1 MPGAGGLAMRT
12 AGLAQ
17 LTRTL
22 NTIVDAAQHAEGQWW
37 VGTVVV
43 YSSFLEFGTAR
54 MPAKPFFQPAVL
66 KVGRDLDN
74 VTPKTIGEDPKS
86 GRSLWGLMVSDSADG
101 TLART
106 VAFALE
112 REVKQQIKAKG
123 LIDTGNLRASIVAA
137 PSLPRMK
144 AESLEKLPSQIVVET
159 EDGGT
164 RTVDRDEIVELAA

>member
-1 MPGAGGLAMRT
+1 MAAGAAMRT
-12 AGLAQ
+12 LGLAQ

-22 NTIVDAAQHAEGQWW
+22 NTVIDAAQEAEGTWW

-54 MPAKPFFQPAVL
+54 MTAKPFFQPAIL
-66 KVGRDLDN
+66 AVGRQMEN
-74 VTPKTIGEDPKS
+74 VTPRTIGRDPKN
-86 GRSLWGLMVSDSADG
+86 GRALWGLMVSDSEDG
-101 TLART
+101 SLART

-112 REVKQQIKAKG
+112 REVKQQIKRKG

-137 PSLPRMK
+137 PALPRMK
-144 AESLEKLPSQIVVET
+144 RESLQKLPKQIVVET

-164 RTVDRDEIVELAA
+164 RTVDRDEIVDLVA